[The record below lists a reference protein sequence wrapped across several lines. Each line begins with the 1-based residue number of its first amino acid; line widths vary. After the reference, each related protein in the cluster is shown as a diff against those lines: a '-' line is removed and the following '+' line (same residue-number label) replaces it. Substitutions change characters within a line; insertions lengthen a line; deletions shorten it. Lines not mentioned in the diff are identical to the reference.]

1 MLSKNQ
7 VMIAAHYNITIGN
20 VEKLVSNVADK
31 ENYVLHFESLQL
43 FRITSEKNYRVIE
56 LNKSHW
62 LIQYIKF
69 KTEKIIETEKNG
81 DKDGKAFYGLGNI
94 AVYTKTTE
102 NVRSRIDVKLIINKK
117 GKAPKNTLYNT
128 KSI

>member
-1 MLSKNQ
+1 MLK
-7 VMIAAHYNITIGN
+7 
-20 VEKLVSNVADK
+20 KLVSNVADK

-43 FRITSEKNYRVIE
+43 FRITSEKNYCVIE

-69 KTEKIIETEKNG
+69 KTEKIIEKEKNG

-117 GKAPKNTLYNT
+117 GKAPKNKLYNT